1 MSSMTGKENRI
12 PIEIRTGTIIKVVTV
27 AWFTFSFWKAMDK
40 HLAAGFEAGTDALKK
55 IGDEQEQEKDSW
67 ADATGEKT
75 A

>member
-1 MSSMTGKENRI
+1 MSSMAGKENRI

-27 AWFTFSFWKAMDK
+27 TWITFSLLKAMDK
-40 HLAAGFEAGTDALKK
+40 HIAAGLSAGSKELKEVIAEQKDA
-55 IGDEQEQEKDSW
+55 W